1 MGGLFAEKLEF
12 RDGEG
17 EAQVEGIRGWRR
29 RPEAQLGDE
38 DSGR

>member
-17 EAQVEGIRGWRR
+17 EAEGIRGWRR